1 MSLLNQPYLGHIT
14 DPLDSEVPQD
24 ELNGELLAEF
34 DAIELLRSIHMR
46 ISEPM
51 IKYLLD
57 HIDKNDIGFFTQ
69 LLNTIAKVYSLNY
82 LKLYKER
89 FIEKNDYVKSIIY
102 ITIFIKIKLIN
113 LIETKRIEK
122 DISRE
127 ELEKFL
133 IIEDAPSLL
142 IECIKY
148 IDAES
153 YKKFINRIFIEEKL
167 GFIE

>member
-24 ELNGELLAEF
+24 ELNEELLREF
-34 DAIELLRSIHMR
+34 DSLELLRSMNMR

-69 LLNTIAKVYSLNY
+69 LLNLLAKTYSLNY

-89 FIEKNDYVKSIIY
+89 FLDKNDYVKSIIY
-102 ITIFIKIKLIN
+102 ITIFIKIKLIS

-133 IIEDAPSLL
+133 TIEDAPPLF

-148 IDAES
+148 IDLES
-153 YKKFINRIFIEEKL
+153 YKKFIAKIFLEEKL
-167 GFIE
+167 SFIE